1 MFKWYKY
8 GSNLNYS
15 KCDNNV
21 KIVIVKYNINLNLC

>member
-8 GSNLNYS
+8 GSSLNYN

-21 KIVIVKYNINLNLC
+21 KIVIVKNNINLSLC